1 MTSPPDWNDIKRWR
15 RETRERL
22 LEARL
27 AVGREQRERWNA
39 LIEPRVRELLPEPD
53 GKVFGLC
60 WPFKGE
66 FDARPLAAELIER
79 GGRAALPAVVQ
90 PRAPLE
96 FRLWRPGDATERGV
110 YRIPVPKE
118 RRVVEPDVLLVPLVG
133 FDGANYRLGYGGGYF
148 DRTIAAQRRRPLA
161 IGIGYELAR
170 LETIHPQWHDLPM
183 ETVVTEAGIWRR
195 GL

>member
-1 MTSPPDWNDIKRWR
+1 MTQDWNDIKRWR

-27 AVGREQRERWNA
+27 AAGRAQREQWNA
-39 LIEPRVRELLPEPD
+39 LIEPRVRELLPEPE

-66 FDARPLAAELIER
+66 FDARELAAELIER
-79 GGRAALPAVVQ
+79 GGWAALPAVVQ

-96 FRLWRPGDATERGV
+96 FRFWRPGDATERGV
-110 YRIPVPKE
+110 YQIPVPKE

-133 FDGANYRLGYGGGYF
+133 FDDANYRLGYGGGYF
-148 DRTIAAQRRRPLA
+148 DRTIAALRHRPLA

-170 LETIHPQWHDLPM
+170 LETIHPQLHDLPM
-183 ETVVTEAGIWRR
+183 DVVVTEEGVWRR
-195 GL
+195 GG

>member
-1 MTSPPDWNDIKRWR
+1 MQDWNDIKRWR

-22 LEARL
+22 LDARL
-27 AVGREQRERWNA
+27 AAGREQREQWNA

-66 FDARPLAAELIER
+66 FDARGLAAELIER

-90 PRAPLE
+90 PRTPLE
-96 FRLWRPGDATERGV
+96 FRLWQPGDATERGV
-110 YRIPVPKE
+110 YRIPVPRE

-148 DRTIAAQRRRPLA
+148 DRTIAALRHRPLA

-170 LETIHPQWHDLPM
+170 LETIQPQPHDLPM
-183 ETVVTEAGIWRR
+183 DVVVTEAGVWRR
-195 GL
+195 GG